1 MVSSILYAVNFGKK
15 AKLFVDDKFQNV
27 KQRSCWLNHLNHQVF
42 LKVSRYAFDWY
53 HLFSA
58 EKKLFYL
65 GRYSSNYRWHICLR
79 IYYTIWCYKTV
90 SKKYCHPV
98 SAIHPRFSEA
108 LFVAPKTEM
117 WYFWLQTKEAKK
129 NICKEV
135 WFFFFSSEHYGILQL
150 FTEEISRCPEE

>member
-58 EKKLFYL
+58 EKNYFTLEGIHQIIGDIFVWEYTIPSGAIKLFL
-65 GRYSSNYRWHICLR
+65 KNTATLSQLSIHVFQKLFLLLPKQKCDIFGSRLKKQRKTFAKRFVFFFHLNTMVFYSSSL
-79 IYYTIWCYKTV
+79 
-90 SKKYCHPV
+90 KK
-98 SAIHPRFSEA
+98 
-108 LFVAPKTEM
+108 
-117 WYFWLQTKEAKK
+117 
-129 NICKEV
+129 
-135 WFFFFSSEHYGILQL
+135 
-150 FTEEISRCPEE
+150 